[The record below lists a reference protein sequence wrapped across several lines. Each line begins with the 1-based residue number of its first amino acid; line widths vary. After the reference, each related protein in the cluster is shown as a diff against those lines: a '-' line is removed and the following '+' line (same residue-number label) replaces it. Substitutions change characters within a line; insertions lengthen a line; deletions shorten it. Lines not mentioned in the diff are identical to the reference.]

1 MIKFYFKPM
10 RRKIRIKAKRYI
22 PRKQKHTLAF
32 RVTCVFLIF
41 AILFLLLD
49 IHIRP
54 VVKENAKYIVKNE
67 VTIMINEC
75 VAEYISGNNIIY
87 SDLTKISLND
97 KSEVTSIETDTIA
110 INRLKTDITNAIAN
124 ELKDSR
130 GEKIRVS
137 LGNLLDSYILDYV
150 GIEFQVKLTDYGFI
164 ETDILTSFESTGI
177 NQTLH
182 KITLKI
188 KVDVNV
194 NVGKLYQTETV
205 ETEILLAETVL
216 IGNVPELYMKREA
229 VKNK

>member
-10 RRKIRIKAKRYI
+10 KRRIHIKAKRYI
-22 PRKQKHTLAF
+22 PKKQKHALTF
-32 RVTCVFLIF
+32 RAMCVFLIF
-41 AILFLLLD
+41 AILFFLLD
-49 IHIRP
+49 LHIRP

-75 VAEYISGNNIIY
+75 VSDYISGNNIAY
-87 SDLTKISLND
+87 SDLTNVSLND
-97 KSEVTSIETDTIA
+97 KKEVTSVETNTIA
-110 INRLKTDITNAIAN
+110 INKLKTDITNAIAN

-137 LGNLLDSYILDYV
+137 LGNLLDSYILDYI

-164 ETDILTSFESTGI
+164 ETDILTSFKSTGI

-182 KITLKI
+182 KINLKI

-216 IGNVPELYMKREA
+216 IGNVPELYMK
-229 VKNK
+229 

>member
-1 MIKFYFKPM
+1 MK
-10 RRKIRIKAKRYI
+10 RRIHIKAKRYI
-22 PRKQKHTLAF
+22 PKKQKHALTF
-32 RVTCVFLIF
+32 RAMCVFLIF
-41 AILFLLLD
+41 TILFFLLD
-49 IHIRP
+49 LHIRP

-75 VAEYISGNNIIY
+75 VSDYISGNNIAY
-87 SDLTKISLND
+87 SDLTNVSLND
-97 KSEVTSIETDTIA
+97 KKEVTSVETNTIA
-110 INRLKTDITNAIAN
+110 INKLKTDITNAIAN

-137 LGNLLDSYILDYV
+137 LGNLLDSYILDYI

-164 ETDILTSFESTGI
+164 ETDILTSFKSTGI

-182 KITLKI
+182 KINLKI

-216 IGNVPELYMKREA
+216 IGNVPELYMK
-229 VKNK
+229 